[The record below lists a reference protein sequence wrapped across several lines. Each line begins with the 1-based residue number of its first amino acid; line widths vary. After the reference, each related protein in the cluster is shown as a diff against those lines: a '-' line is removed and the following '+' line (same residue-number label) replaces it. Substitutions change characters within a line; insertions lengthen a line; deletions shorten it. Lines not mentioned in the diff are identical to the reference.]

1 MMVPAPS
8 MSALSENGLKELPM
22 MMDILNGLTRARIP
36 LHPSQQSLLK
46 IMAGTAVTNM
56 KPSPMMELLHA
67 NAKTLVNLLRAMINQ
82 TATDAFGDNTLVMM
96 AIKILIPQL

>member
-1 MMVPAPS
+1 
-8 MSALSENGLKELPM
+8 

-36 LHPSQQSLLK
+36 LHPFQLMNLLK

-67 NAKTLVNLLRAMINQ
+67 NAQTLMKMLLRAMINHS
-82 TATDAFGDNTLVMM
+82 ATDAFGQHTLVMISIM
-96 AIKILIPQL
+96 ILIPQLANTIVTSHIVSWQ